1 MPETAIILP
10 PRESFTPQA
19 AGAIALVVRRFALA
33 LPGAIVLGHDA
44 GGTFA
49 GIAFSQV
56 SNLPSLFIT
65 LRRLRPRVIEVHQ
78 NPRLAMF
85 LALAFPR
92 ARVLLFLHN
101 DPLTMRGLRTKLGR
115 RLALRLLHHVVC
127 VSAYLAQRYATG
139 LAQGPEVLPNPISA
153 EELPAPVEKQPLI
166 LFTGRI
172 VENKAPDVF
181 IAACAAAL
189 KQLPGWR
196 AEMIGGDRFGPNS
209 PQTRYF
215 LEQQAE
221 ALRAGITFHGPR
233 PHADVLAAMN
243 RAAIVV
249 VPSRWA
255 EPFGLTALEA
265 MATGAA
271 LITTGQG
278 GLRDVAGEAAIYTPP
293 GDTAALAKTLVMLA
307 ENTATR
313 EPLAQAGRARAREFF
328 TSAIAPRLQALR
340 DEV

>member
-1 MPETAIILP
+1 MAETAIILP
-10 PRESFTPQA
+10 PRESFTPEA

-33 LPGAIVLGHDA
+33 LPGAVVLGHDA
-44 GGTFA
+44 SGTFA
-49 GIAFSQV
+49 GIAFRRV
-56 SNLPSLFIT
+56 NSLLSLYTT
-65 LRRLRPRVIEVHQ
+65 LYRLRPRVIEVHQ

-115 RLALRLLHHVVC
+115 RLGLHLLHRVVC

-139 LAQGPEVLPNPISA
+139 LTRGPDILPNPIG
-153 EELPAPVEKQPLI
+153 EDELPAPVEKEPLI

-172 VENKAPDVF
+172 VENKGPDVF
-181 IAACAAAL
+181 IAACDTAL

-209 PQTRYF
+209 PQTPYF
-215 LEQQAE
+215 LARQAE
-221 ALRAGITFHGPR
+221 ARQAGITFHGPR

-243 RAAIVV
+243 RAAIAV

-278 GLRDVAGEAAIYTPP
+278 GLREVAHDAALYTPP
-293 GDTAALAKTLVMLA
+293 GDAGALANALVMLA
-307 ENTATR
+307 ENAATR
-313 EPLAQAGRARAREFF
+313 QALAQAGRARAREFL